1 MTFEELI
8 TARYTQRSYDNKPV
22 EDEKIQKILQA
33 GRVAPTAKN
42 NQPQKI
48 YVLQS
53 SESMDKLHTL
63 TPCHYNAPLAMI
75 ICYDKNQQWHN
86 PSDESIT
93 SGVED
98 ASIVATHM
106 MLQAADLGVHST
118 WVNMFVP
125 NETRKAFNLPENE
138 VPVLLMMFGYPTASS
153 APAPTHTNK
162 KPLSDTVK
170 FL

>member
-1 MTFEELI
+1 MTFEKLI
-8 TARYTQRSYDNKPV
+8 TARYTQRNYDNKPV

-42 NQPQKI
+42 NRPQKV
-48 YVLQS
+48 YVVQS
-53 SESMDKLHTL
+53 STAMDKLRKL

-86 PSDESIT
+86 PTDESIT

-125 NETRKAFNLPENE
+125 SETQKAFNLPENE
-138 VPVLLMMFGYPTASS
+138 VPVLLMMFGYPTASATP
-153 APAPTHTNK
+153 APAHTSK

>member
-1 MTFEELI
+1 MTFEELS
-8 TARYTQRSYDNKPV
+8 TVRCTPRSYYTKPV

-42 NQPQKI
+42 NQPQKV
-48 YVLQS
+48 YVVQS
-53 SESMDKLHTL
+53 PAAMEKLRAV

-75 ICYDKNQQWHN
+75 ICYDKNQEWHN
-86 PSDESIT
+86 PTDETIT

-118 WVNMFVP
+118 WVNMFNP
-125 NETRKAFNLPENE
+125 DETRKAFDLPKNE
-138 VPVLLMMFGYPTASS
+138 VPVLLMMFGYLTASA

-162 KPLSDTVK
+162 KPLSDTVQ

>member
-1 MTFEELI
+1 MAFQELI
-8 TARYTQRSYDNKPV
+8 TQRYTERRYEATPV
-22 EDEKIQKILQA
+22 ENEKIQQILEA

-48 YVLQS
+48 YVLKS
-53 SESMDKLHTL
+53 AEAMEKLRTL

-75 ICYDKNQQWHN
+75 ICYDKNQEWHN
-86 PSDESIT
+86 PDDDTIT

-106 MLQAADLGVHST
+106 MLQAEELGVHTT

-125 NETRKAFNLPENE
+125 SETQKAFDLPENE
-138 VPVLLMMFGYPTASS
+138 VAVLLMMFGYPRSNS
-153 APAPTHTNK
+153 APAHLHTEK
-162 KPLSDTVK
+162 KELSQTVT